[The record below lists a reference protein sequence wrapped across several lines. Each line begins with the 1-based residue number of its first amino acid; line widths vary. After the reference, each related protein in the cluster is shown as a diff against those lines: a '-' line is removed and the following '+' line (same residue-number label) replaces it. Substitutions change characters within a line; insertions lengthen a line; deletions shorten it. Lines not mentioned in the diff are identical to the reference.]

1 MHDGYRVQ
9 KRNLQVVKLVDFEN
23 AYENKAQNSS
33 PTCKHNLFALI
44 ERKKMFLKYLALW
57 ESLTLFSTTWGDDHP
72 LPKFYKYSFDIN
84 NAQ

>member
-57 ESLTLFSTTWGDDHP
+57 ESLKGLRESEFPCAHLEQKNGGP
-72 LPKFYKYSFDIN
+72 
-84 NAQ
+84 